1 MPGLPGIV
9 AGVFIVVAL
18 SEELDDK
25 KAALPARKGSRA
37 VAGLAVYAV
46 RYEAT
51 GHFCSTGDAPRRAIE
66 AADLVVDNML
76 ATKRKE
82 KVKAG
87 RVESEDAG
95 WRTGSSR

>member
-1 MPGLPGIV
+1 MPGIV

-25 KAALPARKGSRA
+25 KAALPARKGIRA

-46 RYEAT
+46 RSEAT

-76 ATKRKE
+76 ATNKKE
-82 KVKAG
+82 KVKTG